1 MAEARWAQKPK
12 GFPTVKVRQDGKD
25 WWVKPGTAGAPRS
38 APRGGTR
45 AAQPRTK
52 LPPREYVGSPGLIGS
67 WGKEPRL
74 NPDQYEWTIN
84 PETGRWWARPR
95 TELTGLSPQ
104 QRADIGQFDRTTE
117 AQRQRI
123 TDVYNQYANQ
133 AAADR
138 DQGAAALGRL
148 ANLSAAGFT
157 DTVSGPVP
165 GPYGQAP
172 GPSLS
177 QAERALPGVLA
188 QGAREGQAAQSAQ
201 TIAALNQLPTVARSE
216 GLTAAERFAAERLGQ
231 RQEAIGGYRE
241 QQAKAAEAA
250 AEQAFRNRQ
259 LQATLAIAQ
268 GGQAVD
274 LEGIRSRERVAGQ
287 DRVAKLKAE
296 RARLATQYRIAQ
308 ERNLTSRANTL
319 DRLIA
324 QKDQQIAKAQADRAK
339 QRRLKPSDLRALTK
353 RAREMWD
360 GIPRTITDEQG
371 QRRTEYLQYSFSEIV
386 RELQAMGAPR
396 ARAMKIAR
404 QVTGQQPGPAEQQG
418 VPGFF

>member
-1 MAEARWAQKPK
+1 MSQARWAQKPK
-12 GFPTVKVRQDGKD
+12 GFATVKVRQDGKD

-38 APRGGTR
+38 TPPGGTP
-45 AAQPRTK
+45 AAQRRNR

-67 WGKEPRL
+67 WGRQPRL

-123 TDVYNQYANQ
+123 TDVYNQYAQ
-133 AAADR
+133 AAAADR
-138 DQGAAALGRL
+138 DAGAAALGKL

-157 DTVSGPVP
+157 DTVSGPVS

-188 QGAREGQAAQSAQ
+188 QGAREGQAARSAQ

-216 GLTAAERFAAERLGQ
+216 GLTAAERFLAERLGQ

-241 QQAKAAEAA
+241 QQAKAAEAR

-274 LEGIRSRERVAGQ
+274 LEGIRSRERVARQ
-287 DRVAKLKAE
+287 DRLAKMKAE
-296 RARLATQYRIAQ
+296 RAKLATQLRIAR
-308 ERNLTSRANTL
+308 ENNLTSRANTL

-371 QRRTEYLQYSFSEIV
+371 QRRTEYLQYNFAEIV

-396 ARAMKIAR
+396 ARAMQIAR
-404 QVTGQQPGPAEQQG
+404 QVTGQQPGPAEQRG